1 MLEIALL
8 SSVEVLKGDDVVV
21 ALVYTTFCIRSM
33 RKPRITIGNRFMS
46 FSENMITI
54 TKINDCGAKN
64 IAKDLSYQ

>member
-8 SSVEVLKGDDVVV
+8 SSVEVLVGDDVVV

-46 FSENMITI
+46 FSENMIT
-54 TKINDCGAKN
+54 KINNCGAKN

>member
-8 SSVEVLKGDDVVV
+8 SSVEELVGDGKVV
-21 ALVYTTFCIRSM
+21 ALVYMTSCIRST

-46 FSENMITI
+46 FSENMIT
-54 TKINDCGAKN
+54 KINDCGAKN